1 MAILAG
7 ATRSPD
13 TPGADI
19 FFGVLLLALGLAFVV
34 FRRRFAE
41 DTLFLRFLR
50 REPTPALLT
59 LTRISLIAGGL
70 LAVAVGL
77 LSIAIGI
84 SRL

>member
-7 ATRSPD
+7 ATRPPD

-41 DTLFLRFLR
+41 DVLFLRFLDVSQR
-50 REPTPALLT
+50 PPF
-59 LTRISLIAGGL
+59 SLS
-70 LAVAVGL
+70 LASA
-77 LSIAIGI
+77 
-84 SRL
+84 